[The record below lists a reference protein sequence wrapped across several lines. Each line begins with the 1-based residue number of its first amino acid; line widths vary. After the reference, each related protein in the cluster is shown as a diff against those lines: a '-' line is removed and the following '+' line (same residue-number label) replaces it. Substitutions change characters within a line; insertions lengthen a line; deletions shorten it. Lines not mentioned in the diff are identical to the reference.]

1 MARQRIQWPFKG
13 RVDNNARGD
22 QPELTTVAANN
33 VRNFSNDEQRM
44 QGGQRPGLKKFTSQQ
59 IAGSDPVRH
68 IAAFN
73 YDSPAFNYTQ
83 ADNDF
88 ADDWAVTSES
98 QSFPRALAVDRDN
111 YSYAL
116 LQNGTIEQRND
127 AGDIQWVASVGS
139 GPIVNQI
146 QVSSLGHVYVVK
158 QSSPPR
164 LARYDQR
171 DDLTGL
177 DLAWQ
182 INLPQGD
189 CADFFYRGGQ
199 VFVGINND
207 GERNSRVH
215 VVSDVDT
222 ASPSV
227 IGFYQVA
234 YPLRELAPGKTGL
247 LYASAPDPRR
257 YDASIDTGTDA
268 STVDWTPLDLPSYH
282 QRLHG
287 WWDAYGG
294 GGSAANVEVD
304 GLDRRVEYQ
313 QQSEIAS
320 GGASYTDAIA
330 DDTERNF
337 TTSTVFDGN
346 DPNAP
351 DNNTPIGDEY
361 QPRPIYDPQAL
372 GPHPGYHF
380 EDVQLGNADPVFGI
394 YGPRKRTWRTAD
406 PVGPE
411 THKDKPSVN
420 SKLPNATG
428 IYPRTLTQTFAITM
442 LVRPESTNKQVLMN
456 LACSCW
462 DRFSDVLPY
471 QFLCLALNADDA
483 GRYPGTS
490 ANYNSATAGTN
501 ENAYVIAG
509 SEPGGVSLYSAVKQ
523 AINYDQHYSGTVA
536 HSALPEH
543 DRQLIT
549 KSPSTPTSAHFHVPH
564 KIAANH
570 SATNVNQRCMLIT
583 LVFEQPDPT
592 SPDKYTRIYLRANT
606 EEDSTTAYL
615 LAQNQDDDVGPNA
628 GNRIDVVNAITSA
641 NTAANP
647 GVTGRDVIGHTGY
660 AFGANIMPENG
671 LLMPDFQHFTG
682 HIFECVTY
690 FADSTVPQVHRNAYG
705 SRTSGGTSSFFDEVE
720 KVEAYI
726 AHKYGVAQTVL
737 KSNSAIGSTDGSRY
751 AGAPPSSG
759 GSGTTYTGQD
769 ASGLRVEDQL
779 ASCMGVTGKI
789 DLVSGE
795 HLWAYAGPG
804 MGYGVCADT
813 TTGDVY
819 TYGPQEITPQR
830 RNAPLTGTLEDQPH
844 AASSEVAA
852 VHRKI
857 NDRGVFAYHRRDGF
871 ANVMFADVPENNDY
885 IDVFDAASTGTT
897 TPVSE
902 AFRRLKFVTSG
913 SNTVPAYGT
922 DGEATYNVS
931 SLPGGVQ
938 GVDQMF
944 ADQDFRDALAF
955 LFADYEQDPPSGS
968 AITLGLV
975 VTLDDSDLTAAT
987 RRFRVWRQGTDHASY
1002 DWSAWIGWQPDL
1014 DISVTTA
1021 GSNAHIFVIND
1032 IFAGSEGVR
1041 DAAQYDLN
1049 AWAYIESP
1057 IRTRPRTDG
1066 NGITD
1071 ADGNSYWPRNGA
1083 ADGGS
1088 YKDNHVYKFSKSA
1101 NTATE
1106 FANKTLSDS
1115 AAIDPWGSWQYEI
1128 AQTDPDLT
1136 GVQTEFVTTAVA
1148 LPPAISYTYPTTDV
1162 TGPEYLWVANDN
1174 VGTDADLTVY
1184 GEATT
1189 LRKLR
1194 LIKRTAKATPGRDT
1208 VIAAVR
1214 SRKLLTLDKAL
1225 PGWVDRGF
1233 VVPEQD
1239 SGTDSYHISSAT
1251 VFGERYFVS
1260 NGLYTKYDPVTQA
1273 LTTVTAKRGKIPDN
1287 CRLTASYRGRWV
1299 VARNDTEPFNI
1310 FASAVGDPTDWD
1322 FSPSVATVTQAFGG
1336 ANQETTRNPDVVNAL
1351 APFYDDVLLVGGN
1364 NSITQYRGDLSDLG
1378 QIDYFTDVTGMAFGS
1393 SWALS
1398 PEGLMYFFGSRGGV
1412 WVMSPRSDGRTQ
1424 PPIELTR
1431 DTIAEQLRDVD
1442 LSQRAPHLVWDVQ
1455 FQGLHVYLTPLSSS
1469 PDTSTEHWWFDVR
1482 TKSWWPITFGATS
1495 LHPYCAGILDGL
1507 TPTDRVVAIGS
1518 NDGYLRVYDPAT
1530 QDDDGTAIDSSV
1542 TIGPLPRVE
1551 FDTELRI
1558 SSLQAVLG
1566 SSGTGCT
1573 YKLYASD
1580 TPVQPASHVATGTFT
1595 VGNASRVAARAR
1607 GAYIWIEL
1615 SSTTGSW
1622 ALESLMA
1629 DMHAAGRRRDR

>member
-73 YDSPAFNYTQ
+73 YDSPAFDYSQSDSNIE
-83 ADNDF
+83 
-88 ADDWAVTSES
+88 DDWAITSES
-98 QSFPRALAVDRDN
+98 QSFARALAVDSQG

-116 LQNGTIEQRND
+116 LNNGTIEQRND
-127 AGDIQWVASVGS
+127 AGDLQWVASVGANDL
-139 GPIVNQI
+139 VNQI
-146 QVSSLGHVYVVK
+146 QVDSDGHVYIVR
-158 QSSPPR
+158 QASPPR
-164 LARYDQR
+164 LSRYDQR

-177 DLAWQ
+177 DRAWD
-182 INLPQGD
+182 INLPSGEA
-189 CADFFYRGGQ
+189 ADFVYRAGQ
-199 VFVGINND
+199 VFVALN
-207 GERNSRVH
+207 GETQRKATVS
-215 VVSDVDT
+215 VVSDVQT
-222 ASPSV
+222 STPSL
-227 IGFYQVA
+227 IDNYTVA
-234 YPLRELAPGKTGL
+234 FPVREIAFSKAGL
-247 LYASAPDPRR
+247 VYASAPDPRR
-257 YDASIDTGTDA
+257 FDAEIDTG
-268 STVDWTPLDLPSYH
+268 VDDSNVLWTPLDLPNYH

-294 GGSAANVEVD
+294 GGSAANVEVE

-313 QQSEIAS
+313 QQSAAAS
-320 GGASYTDAIA
+320 GGVSYTDEIT
-330 DDTERNF
+330 DTTERNF
-337 TTSTVFDGN
+337 TQTDDFGADQT
-346 DPNAP
+346 AP
-351 DNNTPIGDEY
+351 FEL
-361 QPRPIYDPQAL
+361 QPLPIYDPQAL

-380 EDVQLGNADPVFGI
+380 EDVDNGPQAPTFGFV
-394 YGPRKRTWRTAD
+394 GPLKRTWRTRTAPGPIAHAD
-406 PVGPE
+406 K
-411 THKDKPSVN
+411 TSA
-420 SKLPNATG
+420 NATLPHSTG
-428 IYPRTLTQTFAITM
+428 IWPRTHTQTFAITM
-442 LVRPESTNKQVLMN
+442 LVRPSSILVKQTLMN
-456 LACSCW
+456 LACTRW
-462 DRFSDVLPY
+462 DEWSDFLPY
-471 QFLCLALNADDA
+471 QWLCLTLNADDA
-483 GRYPGTS
+483 GRYPGTKAGS
-490 ANYNSATAGTN
+490 VAENTLPNYLAQVPAGTR
-501 ENAYVIAG
+501 
-509 SEPGGVSLYSAVKQ
+509 PGGVSLYTPVKEL
-523 AINYDQHYSGTVA
+523 ANNSEAYGLLGPTFG
-536 HSALPEH
+536 ALGEH
-543 DRQLIT
+543 ERQLIT
-549 KSPSTPTSAHFHVPH
+549 TNPASPTATHYHVPH
-564 KIAANH
+564 KVAANH
-570 SATNVNQRCMLIT
+570 SANNANQRCMLIT
-583 LVFEQPDPT
+583 LVFEQPDPVT
-592 SPDKYTRIYLRANT
+592 PDKYTRIYLRANT
-606 EEDSTTAYL
+606 EEDNTAAYL
-615 LAQNQDDDVGPNA
+615 LTQNQDDDIGPNA
-628 GNRIDVVNAITSA
+628 GNRFDPTNCITTTSA
-641 NTAANP
+641 PA
-647 GVTGRDVIGHTGY
+647 GVTGRDVIGHAGLTGEQ
-660 AFGANIMPENG
+660 GSMPENWPI
-671 LLMPDFQHFTG
+671 LNTFQHFEG
-682 HIFECVTY
+682 HIFECITY
-690 FADSTVPQVHRNAYG
+690 FSDSTPPQVHRNAYG
-705 SRTSGGTSSFFDEVE
+705 SRTAGGSTSFFDEVE

-726 AHKYGVAQTVL
+726 AHKYGVAATVL
-737 KSNSAIGSTDGSRY
+737 KANSTTGTTDGNRY
-751 AGAPPSSG
+751 ASAPPASG
-759 GSGTTYTGQD
+759 GGGTPYTGE
-769 ASGLRVEDQL
+769 AGTGVRIADQL

-789 DLVSGE
+789 DLVTGE
-795 HLWAYAGPG
+795 HAWAYAGPG
-804 MGYGVCADT
+804 MGYGVATNT

-819 TYGPQEITPQR
+819 TYGPQEIAPQR
-830 RNAPLTGTLEDQPH
+830 RDTPLTGTLEDQPH
-844 AASSEVAA
+844 ASNSEVAA

-871 ANVMFADVPENNDY
+871 ANVMFVDVPSDGDY
-885 IDVFDAASTGTT
+885 IDFTDAASTGTT
-897 TPVSE
+897 TPASE
-902 AFRRLKFVTSG
+902 AFRRLKFVTTG
-913 SNTVPAYGT
+913 SNSVPAYGS
-922 DGEATYNVS
+922 DGEAILNVS
-931 SLPGGVQ
+931 GFGSGIEGINA
-938 GVDQMF
+938 MF
-944 ADQDFRDALAF
+944 ASQDFLDAFAF
-955 LFADYEQDPPSGS
+955 LCADYEQDPPSGS
-968 AITLGLV
+968 AITLGL
-975 VTLDDSDLTAAT
+975 TFTIDDLDLTASS
-987 RRFRVWRQGTDHASY
+987 RRVRVWRQGTNHASY
-1002 DWSAWIGWQPDL
+1002 DWDTWVGWTPDL
-1014 DISVTTA
+1014 GIDVTTVGA
-1021 GSNAHIFVIND
+1021 NAHMFVIND
-1032 IFAGSEGVR
+1032 IFAGSDGVR

-1101 NTATE
+1101 NTSTE

-1214 SRKLLTLDKAL
+1214 SRKLLTLDKTL

-1233 VVPEQD
+1233 VVPEQN

-1378 QIDYFTDVTGMAFGS
+1378 QIDYFTDVTGMAFGN

-1424 PPIELTR
+1424 PPIEITR
-1431 DTIAEQLRDVD
+1431 DTIAEQLRNVD

-1530 QDDDGTAIDSSV
+1530 QDDDGTAINSSV

-1566 SSGTGCT
+1566 NNGTGCT

-1580 TPVQPASHVATGTFT
+1580 TPVQPALHVATGTFT

>member
-73 YDSPAFNYTQ
+73 YDSPAFDYSQSEANI
-83 ADNDF
+83 
-88 ADDWAVTSES
+88 ADDWAVISES
-98 QSFPRALAVDRDN
+98 QSYARALAVDSDG

-116 LQNGTIEQRND
+116 LSNGTIEQRND
-127 AGDIQWVASVGS
+127 AGDLQWVASVGANDL
-139 GPIVNQI
+139 VNQI
-146 QVSSLGHVYVVK
+146 QVDSDGHVYVVR

-164 LARYDQR
+164 LSRYDQR

-177 DLAWQ
+177 DRAWDL
-182 INLPQGD
+182 NLPQGEA
-189 CADFFYRGGQ
+189 ADFVYRGGQ
-199 VFVGINND
+199 VFVALNQEG
-207 GERNSRVH
+207 SRKSTVQ
-215 VVSDVDT
+215 VVSDVGT
-222 ASPSV
+222 TSPSLV
-227 IGFYQVA
+227 DFYSVA
-234 YPLRELAPGKTGL
+234 FPVREITFSKAGL
-247 LYASAPDPRR
+247 VYASAPDPRR
-257 YDASIDTGTDA
+257 YDASIDTGTDD
-268 STVDWTPLDLPSYH
+268 SEVDWTPLDLNNYH

-294 GGSAANVEVD
+294 GGTAANVEVD

-313 QQSEIAS
+313 QQSNDLSGGVAYTDEIA
-320 GGASYTDAIA
+320 DQ
-330 DDTERNF
+330 TERNF
-337 TTSTVFDGN
+337 IATTFFGTD
-346 DPNAP
+346 D
-351 DNNTPIGDEY
+351 TPSQS

-380 EDVQLGNADPVFGI
+380 EEFDPPTDETDLVAVN
-394 YGPRKRTWRTAD
+394 GPFRRTWRTATA
-406 PVGPE
+406 PGPD
-411 THKDKPSVN
+411 THRDKPTVN
-420 SKLPNATG
+420 SSLPNSTG
-428 IYPRTLTQTFAITM
+428 IWPRTHTQTFAITM
-442 LVRPESTNKQVLMN
+442 LVRPNSTGVKQVLMN
-456 LACSCW
+456 LATSRW
-462 DRFSDVLPY
+462 DTFSDVLPY
-471 QFLCLALNADDA
+471 QWLCLALNADGG
-483 GRYPGTS
+483 GRYPGTKAGYVAS
-490 ANYNSATAGTN
+490 TSNVAFNSTVLAG
-501 ENAYVIAG
+501 
-509 SEPGGVSLYSAVKQ
+509 PQPRGVSLYTPVRQAVTNSE
-523 AINYDQHYSGTVA
+523 AYGLGTYA
-536 HSALPEH
+536 SLGEH

-549 KSPSTPTSAHFHVPH
+549 TNAGSATSAHYHVPH

-570 SATNVNQRCMLIT
+570 SASNANNGCMLIT

-592 SPDKYTRIYLRANT
+592 TPDKYTRIYLRANT
-606 EEDSTTAYL
+606 EEDSTAAYL
-615 LAQNQDDDVGPNA
+615 LTQDQDDDVGPNA
-628 GNRIDVVNAITSA
+628 GDRIDPTNNISTGGVG
-641 NTAANP
+641 TA
-647 GVTGRDVIGHTGY
+647 RDVIGHKGY
-660 AFGANIMPENG
+660 FYADGVQPENG
-671 LLMPDFQHFTG
+671 LMMRDFVHFTG
-682 HIFECVTY
+682 HFFECITY
-690 FADSTVPQVHRNAYG
+690 FSDSTSPQVHRNAYG
-705 SRTSGGTSSFFDEVE
+705 SRTAGGTSSFFDEVE

-726 AHKYGVAQTVL
+726 AHKYGVADTVL
-737 KSNSAIGSTDGSRY
+737 KSNSATGTTDGNRY
-751 AGAPPSSG
+751 KSAPPTSG
-759 GSGTTYTGQD
+759 GGGTTYTGE
-769 ASGLRVEDQL
+769 SGTGLRVEDQL

-789 DLVSGE
+789 DLSTGE
-795 HLWAYAGPG
+795 HRWAYAGPG
-804 MGYGVCADT
+804 MGYGVCADSL
-813 TTGDVY
+813 TGDVY
-819 TYGPQEITPQR
+819 TYGPQEIVPQR
-830 RNAPLTGTLEDQPH
+830 RDTPLTGTLEDQPN
-844 AASSEVAA
+844 ATNSEVAS

-857 NDRGVFAYHRRDGF
+857 NDRGVFAFHRRDGF
-871 ANVMFADVPENNDY
+871 ANVMFVDVPSNNDY

-897 TPVSE
+897 TPASQ

-913 SNTVPAYGT
+913 TNTIPAYGT
-922 DGEATYNVS
+922 DGEAIYNVS
-931 SLPGGVQ
+931 SLAAGVE
-938 GVDQMF
+938 GVDAMF

-955 LFADYEQDPPSGS
+955 LFADYEQDPPSGA
-968 AITLGLV
+968 AITLGLT
-975 VTLDDSDLTAAT
+975 VTIEDADLAASS
-987 RRFRVWRQGTDHASY
+987 RRFRVFRQGTDHAAY
-1002 DWSAWIGWQPDL
+1002 DWNTWIGWTPDL
-1014 DISVTTA
+1014 NIDVTTA
-1021 GSNAHIFVIND
+1021 GDNAKIFVIND
-1032 IFAGSEGVR
+1032 MFAGSDGVR
-1041 DAAQYDLN
+1041 DATQYDLN
-1049 AWAYIESP
+1049 AWAYVESP

-1101 NTATE
+1101 NTSTE

-1233 VVPEQD
+1233 VVPEQN

-1322 FSPSVATVTQAFGG
+1322 FAPSVATVTQAFGG

-1378 QIDYFTDVTGMAFGS
+1378 QIDYFTDVTGMAFGN

-1424 PPIELTR
+1424 PPMELTR
-1431 DTIAEQLRDVD
+1431 DTIAEQLRNVD

-1530 QDDDGTAIDSSV
+1530 QDDDGTAINSSV